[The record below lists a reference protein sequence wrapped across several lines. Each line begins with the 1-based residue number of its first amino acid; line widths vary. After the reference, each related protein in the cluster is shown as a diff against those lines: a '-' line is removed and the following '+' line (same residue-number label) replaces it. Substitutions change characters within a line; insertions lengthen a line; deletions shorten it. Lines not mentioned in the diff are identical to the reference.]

1 MERIYRENWKN
12 YSPFDYII
20 GVETEN
26 GNKYILQPN
35 SNCDGF
41 VSVNLKIFTDSYYLN
56 TTDLDSGLDQAFNE
70 IGKRVY
76 RFDSMQEMVAWATS

>member
-12 YSPFDYII
+12 YSPYDYII
-20 GVETEN
+20 GVETKN
-26 GNKYILQPN
+26 GNKYFLQP
-35 SNCDGF
+35 NCDGF
-41 VSVNLKIFTDSYYLN
+41 VPVNLKILTDSSYSD